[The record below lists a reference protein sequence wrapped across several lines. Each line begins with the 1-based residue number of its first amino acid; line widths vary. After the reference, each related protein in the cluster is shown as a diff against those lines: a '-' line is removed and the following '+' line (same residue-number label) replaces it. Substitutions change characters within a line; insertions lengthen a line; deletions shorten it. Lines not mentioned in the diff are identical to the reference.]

1 MNLIV
6 LNELLMVSTRSMLLI
21 AFYHTS
27 NEGGQFQAANFKRP
41 FGLLNR
47 DARKHVVN
55 VLLLKKK
62 LCG

>member
-1 MNLIV
+1 
-6 LNELLMVSTRSMLLI
+6 MVSTRSMLLI